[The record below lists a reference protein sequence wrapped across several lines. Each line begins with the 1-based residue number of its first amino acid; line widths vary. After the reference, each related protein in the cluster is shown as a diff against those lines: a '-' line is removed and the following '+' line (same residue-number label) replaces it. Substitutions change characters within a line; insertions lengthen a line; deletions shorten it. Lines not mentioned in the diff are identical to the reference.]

1 MKALT
6 KPMTERLPVAQ
17 TPSQAGPS
25 TSKRRRVPLW
35 PTVLASLAVF
45 AVVFE
50 FLAFQ
55 LRAGHDPAL
64 GAPTAAVET
73 KQRPNVVERRII
85 QRRVVHLPAR
95 TSQPAT
101 GTGTST
107 ATASPASGIAPA
119 TAPAPTPAPA
129 APAPA
134 PAPAPVTTS
143 SS

>member
-1 MKALT
+1 
-6 KPMTERLPVAQ
+6 MTERLPLAQ
-17 TPSQAGPS
+17 TPSRAGRS
-25 TSKRRRVPLW
+25 TSKRRRVPFW
-35 PTVLASLAVF
+35 PTVLASLAIF

-73 KQRPNVVERRII
+73 KQRPNVVQRRII

-95 TSQPAT
+95 ISQPAT

-107 ATASPASGIAPA
+107 GTVSPPPSS
-119 TAPAPTPAPA
+119 APAPAPVPPPAPA
-129 APAPA
+129 VPAPA